1 MRTKSLFMETTRIEP
16 PQTVGEIQK
25 LLGQYG
31 ASAIRTDY
39 DNGEVVSVS
48 FTLKIDEGD
57 PIGFRLPCRWGAIKT
72 IFDSRRKRGRD
83 RGRGRP
89 PKDFTAQAKR
99 IAWRQIL
106 RWVEAQLAL
115 TQTNMAKLHEVFMPY
130 LLMDKGQTIFE
141 KMESHNWRF
150 QLEHKK

>member
-1 MRTKSLFMETTRIEP
+1 MKTLFMETTRIEP
-16 PQTVGEIQK
+16 PQTVGEIQR

-39 DNGEVVSVS
+39 ANGEVIAVS
-48 FTLKIDEGD
+48 FTISLNNNQI
-57 PIGFRLPCRWGAIKT
+57 PFRLPCRWEAIKT
-72 IFDSRRKRGRD
+72 IFESRR
-83 RGRGRP
+83 RGRP
-89 PKDFTAQAKR
+89 SGDLTAQAKR
-99 IAWRQIL
+99 VAWRQIL

-141 KMESHNWRF
+141 KMEAQNWKF
-150 QLEHKK
+150 QLENKK